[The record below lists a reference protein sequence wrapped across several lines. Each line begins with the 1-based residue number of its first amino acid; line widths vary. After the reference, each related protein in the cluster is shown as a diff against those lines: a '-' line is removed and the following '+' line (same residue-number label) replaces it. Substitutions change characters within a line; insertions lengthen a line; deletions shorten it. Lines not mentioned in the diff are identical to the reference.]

1 MKLVILVVVLIV
13 AQSSVE
19 SKNDLVVLEQKNG
32 VSIKA
37 TIKATKSTIAQ
48 KIFDLVYK
56 ETGIKMSSGY
66 SIFTVGGGYFFSI
79 ANQMVCAAY
88 YHNTKKHSATADG
101 GFIGGGV
108 ITQIANKDYW
118 AVACSMN
125 GLFGRKTYYNV
136 YN

>member
-1 MKLVILVVVLIV
+1 MKLIKLVLLIIVVQLF
-13 AQSSVE
+13 VE

-66 SIFTVGGGYFFSI
+66 SISTVGGGYFFSI

-88 YHNTKKHSATADG
+88 YHNTKS
-101 GFIGGGV
+101 
-108 ITQIANKDYW
+108 NKCIYQ
-118 AVACSMN
+118 
-125 GLFGRKTYYNV
+125 
-136 YN
+136 